1 MKADK
6 FKNYISLVKFEH
18 TVFALPFAC
27 IGFFLGYYENSELS
41 FDWILLLKM
50 LLCMVFARNAAM
62 SFNRYADRKIDE
74 KNPRTAKREIPAKII
89 SPTAAL
95 IFVVINCILFSTT
108 AFLINNLAF
117 YLSPLAL
124 FVVLVYSYTKRF
136 TAICHFVLG
145 AALAIAPAGAYIA
158 VCGNVSMTPIL
169 LSATV
174 LLWTAGFDII
184 YALQDEK
191 FDKSQSLKSI
201 PVSLGCK
208 NAMIFSSIL
217 HFFVIILLIIIRY
230 YNNFGIF
237 YISGSVIFSIM
248 LIYQHL
254 IIKPSDLRRINAAFF
269 TTNGIASVVFGIF
282 FIIELF
288 NTPL

>member
-1 MKADK
+1 MN

-27 IGFFLGYYENSELS
+27 IGFFLGYYENGELS
-41 FDWILLLKM
+41 FDWILLVKM

-74 KNPRTAKREIPAKII
+74 KNLRTAKREIPAKII
-89 SPTAAL
+89 SPKAAL
-95 IFVVINCILFSTT
+95 VFVIINSLLFSTT
-108 AFLINNLAF
+108 TFFINNLAF

-124 FVVLVYSYTKRF
+124 FIVLAYSYTKRF

-145 AALAIAPAGAYIA
+145 VALAIAPTGAYIA
-158 VCGNVSMTPIL
+158 VCGNISMTPIL

-184 YALQDEK
+184 YALQDEE

-201 PVSLGCK
+201 PVLLGCK
-208 NAMIFSSIL
+208 NAMIFSAFL
-217 HFFVIILLIIIRY
+217 HFFVIVLLVIINIY
-230 YNNFGIF
+230 KHFGLF
-237 YISGSVIFSIM
+237 YISGSVIFSMM

-254 IIKPSDLRRINAAFF
+254 IIKPNDLRRINAAFF

-282 FIIELF
+282 FIIELLY
-288 NTPL
+288 NAHLTI